1 MSILRVKLENGILTE
16 NFKFG
21 MQKMLPLPI
30 RYNLNYD
37 SKENREF
44 FAYLTTLGGGLV
56 NGDEYLQ
63 SFILK
68 NTKGAIRSQ
77 SNQKVY
83 KGKSKLKTKLS
94 VDDNSVLV
102 FHNDANIFY
111 PNSDFY
117 SQTKIFA
124 NKNTKFFYLDGG
136 YIGYANGCFSANM
149 SFRLYIDGKII
160 LNDVFSYNYN
170 RTHLNSLLTHEYFYT
185 IFVREDIY
193 LPNIQ
198 TEKLKI
204 YSSVLGGNVII
215 RIASDDND
223 IAIEHIEQIK
233 KEFLKKNKMTLIS
246 AS

>member
-1 MSILRVKLENGILTE
+1 MSILRIKLENGILTE

-21 MQKMLPLPI
+21 MQKMLPIPI

-56 NGDEYLQ
+56 NGDEYFQ

-77 SNQKVY
+77 SNQKIY

-94 VDDNSVLV
+94 VDNDSVLV
-102 FHNDANIFY
+102 FHNDINIFY

-124 NKNTKFFYLDGG
+124 NKNTKFFYIDGG
-136 YIGYANGCFSANM
+136 YIGYANGDFSANI
-149 SFRLYIDGKII
+149 SFRLYIDSKII
-160 LNDVFSYNYN
+160 INDIFSYNYN
-170 RTHLNSLLTHEYFYT
+170 RRHLNSLLSHEYFYT
-185 IFVREDIY
+185 IFIREDIN
-193 LPNIQ
+193 LLNIQ
-198 TEKLKI
+198 TEKLKSYASI
-204 YSSVLGGNVII
+204 IDGNIII

-223 IAIEHIEQIK
+223 IAIDYIENIK
-233 KEFLKKNKMTLIS
+233 KEFLKKNNMTLIS

>member
-1 MSILRVKLENGILTE
+1 MSILRVKLNNGVLTE

-30 RYNLNYD
+30 RYNLNNK

-56 NGDEYLQ
+56 NGDEYFQ
-63 SFILK
+63 SFELK

-77 SNQKVY
+77 SNQKIY
-83 KGKSKLKTKLS
+83 KGKSKIRTELS
-94 VDDNSVLV
+94 VDNNSVLV
-102 FHNDANIFY
+102 FHNDVNIFY

-124 NKNTKFFYLDGG
+124 NKNTKFFYMDGG
-136 YIGYANGCFSANM
+136 YIGYANGDFSAKM
-149 SFRLYIDGKII
+149 TFRLYIDGKII
-160 LNDVFSYNYN
+160 INDVFSYNYN
-170 RTHLNSLLTHEYFYT
+170 KSHLNSLLNHEYFYT
-185 IFVREDIY
+185 VFIRENIN

-198 TEKLKI
+198 TEKLKAHASI
-204 YSSVLGGNVII
+204 MDENII
-215 RIASDDND
+215 VRLASDDND
-223 IAIEHIEQIK
+223 IAINYIEQIK